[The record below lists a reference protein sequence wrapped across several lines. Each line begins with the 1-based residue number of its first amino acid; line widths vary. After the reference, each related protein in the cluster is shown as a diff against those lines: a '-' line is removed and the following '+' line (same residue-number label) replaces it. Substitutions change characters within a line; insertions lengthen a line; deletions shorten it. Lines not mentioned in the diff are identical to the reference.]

1 MRSMRGRVIHVV
13 LAQIQEWWVDEL
25 KIKDVSRVIFPFHT
39 SLTGKKK
46 KAESMVDLQLIVRS
60 VVLGRFPPLEVGN
73 YDSNSPRW
81 SSVNQRV
88 NHNWGVQ
95 TALRDNHPRGTGL
108 FDPTSYPYFEQYL
121 IKTDNVGPLKRNSLT

>member
-1 MRSMRGRVIHVV
+1 
-13 LAQIQEWWVDEL
+13 
-25 KIKDVSRVIFPFHT
+25 
-39 SLTGKKK
+39 
-46 KAESMVDLQLIVRS
+46 MVDLQLIVRS

-88 NHNWGVQ
+88 NHNWG
-95 TALRDNHPRGTGL
+95 TGL

-121 IKTDNVGPLKRNSLT
+121 IKTDNVGPYEEELLDWDIHLA